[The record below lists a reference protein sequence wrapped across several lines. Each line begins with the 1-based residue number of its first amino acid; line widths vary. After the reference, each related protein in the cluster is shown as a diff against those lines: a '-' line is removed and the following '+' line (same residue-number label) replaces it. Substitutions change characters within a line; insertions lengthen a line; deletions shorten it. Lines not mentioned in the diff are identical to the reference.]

1 MKIIPSKKE
10 QLLNPKTGEVVTAIA
25 IIPEQK
31 DKDFVKMFKLMSTK
45 VIQDLK
51 AGGINGAT
59 DTLFWFIDQIQEMEP
74 NQDPVVLAD
83 PQTIADDLGTGERTV
98 YRHLKLLM
106 EYGYIEQIKKRHHV
120 YRVNPTMLFKGTL
133 SKYFGGDSKSTK
145 MGDEKSE

>member
-1 MKIIPSKKE
+1 MKTIPSKKE

-25 IIPEQK
+25 IISEHR

-74 NQDPVVLAD
+74 NQDPVVLVD
-83 PQTIADDLGTGERTV
+83 PQTMADDLGTTEITIRN
-98 YRHLKLLM
+98 HLKLLK
-106 EYGYIEQIKKRHHV
+106 EHGYIEQLRKRHHI

-133 SKYFGGDSKSTK
+133 SKYFEGDSKSTK